1 MPVVK
6 RTLTVC
12 LTMLMLFSL
21 PAVSAYAA
29 DEPLIEE
36 TVLVDESDVKITAT
50 ELDLTSTAAEL
61 TLALENNTDKNLTFR
76 GTGSNGNAVN
86 SYMVN
91 TGYLNVEISAG
102 KKANETVKFDLDEL
116 SIYGITDI
124 GSIEMGFDIID
135 DDYDDYL
142 QVPPVRLD
150 TSLAETLEEEEDAYQ
165 TAIMSL
171 ADDSDVTV
179 DYSAQDVLYD
189 VEGVQMLSELIL
201 SNPDGD
207 QLMLLEIENT
217 TDEQVYVRL
226 GDFTINGLQVQ
237 QGSWTVDCINAG
249 KRRVMDIDLT
259 YMLDNAYSEVFG
271 ITDVSD
277 ITFSLSLKNAEG
289 DDLAEKQAV
298 QIAVPDV
305 EASFD
310 DSGEVVYD
318 ENDIQVI
325 SKGLAPDS
333 FEYSDDIHA
342 LFLVKNGS
350 SGELDIDC
358 DDDSV
363 SVNGFMTDELCWG
376 SDIPAGTVGI
386 LDVELSWDSLEDNG
400 CSSIEDIEELEL
412 TLVIRDEKYN
422 TIAEPVVT
430 LQFGSES

>member
-1 MPVVK
+1 
-6 RTLTVC
+6 
-12 LTMLMLFSL
+12 MLMLLSL

-50 ELDLTSTAAEL
+50 ELELTSTAAEL
-61 TLALENNTDKNLTFR
+61 TLTLENNTDKDLTFR

-124 GSIEMGFDIID
+124 GSIEIGFDIID
-135 DDYDDYL
+135 ADYDDYL
-142 QVPPVRLD
+142 LVPPVRLD

-189 VEGVQMLSELIL
+189 TEGVQMLSELIL

-217 TDEQVYVRL
+217 TEERVYVRL

-259 YMLDNAYSEVFG
+259 YMLDNAYREVFG
-271 ITDVSD
+271 IMDVSD
-277 ITFSLSLKNAEG
+277 ITFSLSLKNEEG
-289 DDLAEKQAV
+289 NDLAEKQAV

-342 LFLVKNGS
+342 LFLVKNDS

-363 SVNGFMTDELCWG
+363 SVNGFMNDELCWG

-386 LDVELSWDSLEDNG
+386 LDVELSWDSLKDNG
-400 CSSIEDIEELEL
+400 CSGIEDIEELEL
-412 TLVIRDEKYN
+412 TLVIRDEKYD